1 MRLEL
6 KINTPGGDT
15 VGLNTHTHTHTHTH
29 RERERERVIFIAYV
43 SYQVVGVDNLY
54 LKHGGTFVCNC
65 CTITAVFVARV

>member
-15 VGLNTHTHTHTHTH
+15 VGLNTHTHRE

-43 SYQVVGVDNLY
+43 SYQVVGVDNSY

>member
-15 VGLNTHTHTHTHTH
+15 VGLNTHTHRE